1 MGWENARARSKN
13 QTEKKQTRPRTDPSW
28 PLLRAERFRDENR
41 RQKTRRPR
49 SLAEEKK
56 NISPSH
62 RRSISPPNSHTNK
75 SVREK
80 IKNNKNNLRPYLFA
94 RAFATGFLSAET
106 DRADCVVAE
115 NIMRADLWRS
125 RLCTFVYISRKACA
139 RVLIGKK
146 NPPLLQ
152 KVFFSSFLESRERSP
167 FTRGDWR
174 ERDLFFLPIKIPL
187 KTLNSTRKVS
197 GFEHP
202 PWWYAHHH
210 KRTHRHHLQNKQLW
224 KKRFIYRRRLL
235 V

>member
-1 MGWENARARSKN
+1 MRFWIERERRRRDKCQREKINRWDERTHARTRKTEPKKN
-13 QTEKKQTRPRTDPSW
+13 KRDRVQTRRG
-28 PLLRAERFRDENR
+28 LYCFERDLRDENR

-115 NIMRADLWRS
+115 NIMRADL
-125 RLCTFVYISRKACA
+125 
-139 RVLIGKK
+139 
-146 NPPLLQ
+146 
-152 KVFFSSFLESRERSP
+152 
-167 FTRGDWR
+167 
-174 ERDLFFLPIKIPL
+174 
-187 KTLNSTRKVS
+187 
-197 GFEHP
+197 
-202 PWWYAHHH
+202 
-210 KRTHRHHLQNKQLW
+210 
-224 KKRFIYRRRLL
+224 
-235 V
+235 